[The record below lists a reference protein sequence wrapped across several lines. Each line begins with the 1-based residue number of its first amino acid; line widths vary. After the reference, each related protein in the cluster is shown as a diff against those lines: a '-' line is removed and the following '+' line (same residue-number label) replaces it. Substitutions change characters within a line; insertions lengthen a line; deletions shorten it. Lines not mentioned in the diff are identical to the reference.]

1 MSADP
6 DGQNE
11 TTLSSKLAAEFW
23 ADGFLGQSS
32 SEGDVFA
39 EHSTKR
45 RHRGSVVASTS
56 LEALP
61 EVAEGAAF
69 VRSRRWHTCPVTE
82 LLDRHNRAMG
92 TGSTL
97 FYDDPIEA
105 ASGEGVWLTATD
117 GTRYLDLYNNVPTV
131 GHGNQRVVAAIAEQA
146 ATLNVHN
153 RYLHRN
159 VLEYVERLVG
169 LHHDGIESVILA
181 CSGTEAVELAIRIAR
196 LATGSSGIICTD
208 ATYHGNSLIVRQ
220 LTRLPPGEERGGV
233 RSITTPELYR
243 PPAPG
248 LSEQQL
254 KQHYLDELQSVI
266 DTMVDSPDG
275 FAGLMLCSIFANEGI
290 PDAPDGW
297 FAEAVEIVHRA
308 GGLVIADEVQSGFGR
323 SGNFWGYETMDFV
336 PDVVCMGKP
345 MGNGVPVS
353 AVAASHLLI
362 SEFRKDTRY
371 FNTFASSP
379 LQAAAG
385 MAVLDELIDRDLI
398 SGVRDVGANL
408 KRSLQK
414 LQSNHPRIGDIRGVG
429 LFIGIDWVH
438 PGTTDP
444 DADGAARMVEALKA
458 RGMLLGTDGPHE
470 NVLKI
475 RPPLVFEQQHADLFL
490 AGFEEAL
497 AGD

>member
-1 MSADP
+1 
-6 DGQNE
+6 
-11 TTLSSKLAAEFW
+11 
-23 ADGFLGQSS
+23 
-32 SEGDVFA
+32 
-39 EHSTKR
+39 
-45 RHRGSVVASTS
+45 
-56 LEALP
+56 
-61 EVAEGAAF
+61 
-69 VRSRRWHTCPVTE
+69 
-82 LLDRHNRAMG
+82 
-92 TGSTL
+92 
-97 FYDDPIEA
+97 
-105 ASGEGVWLTATD
+105 
-117 GTRYLDLYNNVPTV
+117 
-131 GHGNQRVVAAIAEQA
+131 
-146 ATLNVHN
+146 
-153 RYLHRN
+153 
-159 VLEYVERLVG
+159 
-169 LHHDGIESVILA
+169 
-181 CSGTEAVELAIRIAR
+181 
-196 LATGSSGIICTD
+196 
-208 ATYHGNSLIVRQ
+208 
-220 LTRLPPGEERGGV
+220 
-233 RSITTPELYR
+233 
-243 PPAPG
+243 
-248 LSEQQL
+248 
-254 KQHYLDELQSVI
+254 
-266 DTMVDSPDG
+266 MVDSPDG